1 MNILFNAFLYHSRIP
16 VPRSTLCT
24 PETLSRSLRY
34 FPLVGIVV
42 GAIGWCAYWLVAM
55 LLPHN
60 IAVMAA
66 MAAMLL
72 STGALHEDGFADFC
86 DGFGGGYT
94 KEAILRIM
102 KDSHIG
108 TYGVIGLIMVI
119 GVRYLL
125 LCSFEPMDMLKVFIV
140 AQGASRFAP
149 VVMVRTSTYAR
160 SEPSKSS
167 HSALKLSLWSVVI
180 AMVLALAPLA
190 LFGWEFAASYVGV
203 MSIIFVGFR
212 AYIYKHI
219 EGFTGD
225 TLGALQQ
232 IGEVAFYTTLLAFQM

>member
-1 MNILFNAFLYHSRIP
+1 MNILFNALLYHSRIP
-16 VPRSTLCT
+16 VPRNTLCT
-24 PETLSRSLRY
+24 PETLSKSLRY

-42 GAIGWCAYWLVAM
+42 GVIGWCVYWLVSM

-66 MAAMLL
+66 MAVMLL

-119 GVRYLL
+119 GVRYFL

-149 VVMVRTSTYAR
+149 VVMVRCSTYAR
-160 SEPSKSS
+160 TEPSKSS

-180 AMVLALAPLA
+180 AMVLALSPLA
-190 LFGWEFAASYVGV
+190 LFGWEFAASYVSI
-203 MSIIFVGFR
+203 MSIVFVGFR

-232 IGEVAFYTTLLAFQM
+232 IGEVAFYTTLLAYQM